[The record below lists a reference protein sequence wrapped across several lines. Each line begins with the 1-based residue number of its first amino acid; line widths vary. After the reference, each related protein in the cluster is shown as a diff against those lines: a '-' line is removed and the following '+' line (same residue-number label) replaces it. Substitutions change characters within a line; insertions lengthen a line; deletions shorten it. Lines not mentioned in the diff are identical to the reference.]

1 MAIIIENDTWAF
13 FIDTISFGDEIP
25 LIIFYGIYNQISNI
39 RCTESRNLNVSHLV
53 LQLPLR
59 NLSKPGV
66 KSRMKM

>member
-25 LIIFYGIYNQISNI
+25 SIIFYGIYNQISNI

-53 LQLPLR
+53 LQLSLHS
-59 NLSKPGV
+59 LSKPGA
-66 KSRMKM
+66 KLRMKM